1 MKVNSIL
8 FAAILAVSSVQASA
22 MPEPE
27 ADAAAF
33 RRFCH
38 RPGQVCSKVKRAADA
53 AADALAEPEPEAEA
67 EADPWFRRFCHRP
80 GQSCSK
86 AKRAA
91 DALAD
96 AIADAN
102 AEADASPDAQPE
114 PGKLSWNISPSPF
127 FFNFITYRDL
137 C

>member
-8 FAAILAVSSVQASA
+8 FAAILAASSVQASA

-27 ADAAAF
+27 ADAAPF

-53 AADALAEPEPEAEA
+53 AADALAMPEPEA

-80 GQSCSK
+80 GQVCSK

-102 AEADASPDAQPE
+102 AEAGASPDAQPE
-114 PGKLSWNISPSPF
+114 PGKL
-127 FFNFITYRDL
+127 
-137 C
+137 

>member
-1 MKVNSIL
+1 MKFNSVL
-8 FAAILAVSSVQASA
+8 FAAILAVSSVQATA

-27 ADAAAF
+27 ANAVPF

-38 RPGQVCSKVKRAADA
+38 LPGQVCSKVKRAADA
-53 AADALAEPEPEAEA
+53 AADALAMPEPEAD
-67 EADPWFRRFCHRP
+67 ADANPWFRRFCHRP
-80 GQSCSK
+80 GQVCSK

-102 AEADASPDAQPE
+102 AEADAQPE
-114 PGKLSWNISPSPF
+114 PGKS
-127 FFNFITYRDL
+127 
-137 C
+137 